1 MPFERRWSAVLKA
14 CGRENEVFG
23 WHTLV
28 FSEALFDLITHPKVL
43 DILEVL
49 IGSDIQ
55 FNGDFWVRP
64 KLPNEKLTTLPWHQ
78 DSAYMPDTENDIHLT
93 VWLPLVDVKVAN
105 GPLQFIPGSHKSGLH
120 TYHRVDGE
128 AFAVPVLPPTSSD
141 SEIDTLEMQKGD
153 LLVFN
158 NLVFHR
164 SLVNRSNTIRWST
177 DFRFSPIWHLTQ
189 RTLARS
195 DCVSCSRVQKQGM
208 PDIMANVVCTMGSQ
222 SSQRQIRLTDMY
234 GVFVSKIFV
243 FLHLFYNNPSKY
255 NRKQHALSK
264 RLTITSY
271 RHFWQHIGGSFV
283 KRKNY
288 YSYPQRTADVGHEP
302 NRLS

>member
-1 MPFERRWSAVLKA
+1 METTNLEQFREQGYLVVKSALSEADLAPLIAVVSEAVDNRAAELYNEGVISDRYEEMPFEYRWSAVLKA

-43 DILEVL
+43 DVLETL

-78 DSAYMPDTENDIHLT
+78 DSAYMPQTENDIHLT

-105 GPLQFIPGSHKSGLH
+105 GPLQFLPGSHKSGLH
-120 TYHRVDGE
+120 TYHRVPGE

-164 SLVNRSNTIRWST
+164 SLVNRSNSIRWST
-177 DFRFSPIWHLTQ
+177 DFRFSPTGTSLNGLWHEAIAC
-189 RTLARS
+189 RARERE
-195 DCVSCSRVQKQGM
+195 SRRCPTSWQTWRAQWEASPHK
-208 PDIMANVVCTMGSQ
+208 D
-222 SSQRQIRLTDMY
+222 R
-234 GVFVSKIFV
+234 FV
-243 FLHLFYNNPSKY
+243 
-255 NRKQHALSK
+255 
-264 RLTITSY
+264 
-271 RHFWQHIGGSFV
+271 
-283 KRKNY
+283 
-288 YSYPQRTADVGHEP
+288 
-302 NRLS
+302 

>member
-1 MPFERRWSAVLKA
+1 METTNLEQFREQGYLVVKSALSEADLAPLIAVISESVANRVAELHNEGVISDRYEEMPFERRWSAVLKA

-78 DSAYMPDTENDIHLT
+78 DSAYMPQTENDTHLT

-105 GPLQFIPGSHKSGLH
+105 GPLQFLPGSHKSGLQ
-120 TYHRVDGE
+120 TYHRVPGE
-128 AFAVPVLPPTSSD
+128 VFAVPVLPPTSSD

-164 SLVNRSNTIRWST
+164 SLVNQSDTIRWST
-177 DFRFSPIWHLTQ
+177 DFRFSPTGTSLKGLWHEAIAC
-189 RTLARS
+189 RARERE
-195 DCVSCSRVQKQGM
+195 SRRCPTSWQTWRAQWEASPHK
-208 PDIMANVVCTMGSQ
+208 D
-222 SSQRQIRLTDMY
+222 R
-234 GVFVSKIFV
+234 FV
-243 FLHLFYNNPSKY
+243 
-255 NRKQHALSK
+255 
-264 RLTITSY
+264 
-271 RHFWQHIGGSFV
+271 
-283 KRKNY
+283 
-288 YSYPQRTADVGHEP
+288 
-302 NRLS
+302 